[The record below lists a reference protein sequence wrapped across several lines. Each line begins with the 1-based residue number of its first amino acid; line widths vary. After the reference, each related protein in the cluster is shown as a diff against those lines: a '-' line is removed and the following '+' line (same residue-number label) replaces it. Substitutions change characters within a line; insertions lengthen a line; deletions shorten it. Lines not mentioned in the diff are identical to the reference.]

1 MRWIFL
7 APFVVLSGF
16 CLSTKIGHAQLGVT
30 YGDAVNLGGGCYQLT
45 DSSTEQRGAVW
56 YFGTVDVS
64 QSWEMT
70 ANVFMGSSN
79 SGADGLVFVLR
90 DPISSTLGASGSRLG
105 YGGAGSYEAIQPS
118 LGVEIDT
125 YMAYFTGDPW
135 FDHIAI
141 LSNGVVDHNALET
154 LSLPVP
160 AMADSSNI
168 ETGEEF
174 ELRISYC
181 VSSQQMTV
189 FWDDQE
195 RLSQVVDLEYI
206 GTNVVKW
213 GFTASTGGL
222 SNQHRVCDAQ
232 FVELEVGDG
241 CECLDSNMNEICDDL
256 EGCLDA
262 AACNFDPAAE
272 AENGTCDY
280 SCCPGPG
287 CCSDGMYWD
296 YDLQVCQVI
305 ETCED
310 DLDGDGV
317 VGVNDLMQLLSS
329 FGTNCPLVEP
339 AEWTCGDPVSYHG
352 YDYETVLIGEQCWFA
367 ENLRTELY
375 QNGDS
380 IPGGLSDE
388 EWVSVNTGAS
398 AVYED
403 DSSNLEIFGSL
414 YNWYATSDQRNLCPN
429 EWHVPSLQECE
440 LLVEYL
446 GEQSTAASMMKST
459 EFETPPWDGLNN
471 SGFSAVPGGQRMESW
486 GYFNIGSNGEHWTS
500 SSPGP
505 SMGYDMRLYTESD
518 VVQFTSSDTHIGNSV
533 RCIKD

>member
-1 MRWIFL
+1 M
-7 APFVVLSGF
+7 
-16 CLSTKIGHAQLGVT
+16 T
-30 YGDAVNLGGGCYQLT
+30 N
-45 DSSTEQRGAVW
+45 SSSQQRGAVW

-90 DPISSTLGASGSRLG
+90 DPISSTLGASGSQLG
-105 YGGAGSYEAIQPS
+105 YGGSFSNEAIQPS
-118 LGVEIDT
+118 LGIEIDT
-125 YMAYFTGDPW
+125 YMATSTGDPW

-232 FVELEVGDG
+232 FVELEDV
-241 CECLDSNMNEICDDL
+241 CDNS
-256 EGCLDA
+256 EGCADVT
-262 AACNFDPAAE
+262 ACNFDPAAE
-272 AENGTCDY
+272 ADNGTCDY

-329 FGTNCPLVEP
+329 FGTDCPFFEP

-380 IPGGLSDE
+380 IENNLAEDEWEDAMMGAVAVYGEGESNCTSYTPEYEACDE
-388 EWVSVNTGAS
+388 EWSLSEYGR
-398 AVYED
+398 
-403 DSSNLEIFGSL
+403 L
-414 YNWYATSDQRNLCPN
+414 YNWYSVQDARDLCPVG
-429 EWHVPSLQECE
+429 WHVPADWEWTDMTDF
-440 LLVEYL
+440 L
-446 GEQSTAASMMKST
+446 GGASTAADQLKATYGWLSGENGANS
-459 EFETPPWDGLNN
+459 
-471 SGFSAVPGGQRMESW
+471 SGFNALPGGVRNVNGAFDVSGSW
-486 GYFNIGSNGEHWTS
+486 GNWWS
-500 SSPGP
+500 SSLDGNGDSAWYRGIHCCYP
-505 SMGYDMRLYTESD
+505 Y
-518 VVQFTSSDTHIGNSV
+518 VQRNDTGFTNGISV